1 MPTKF
6 YLQIM
11 LNFVVYTLNYDFL
24 VPPYEQEQFK
34 VKHGISFVQTISDY
48 NNQMITLNDI
58 LCPLNEISFRK
69 RNLLKLSELT
79 ILYD

>member
-11 LNFVVYTLNYDFL
+11 FNFVVYTLNFDFL

-34 VKHGISFVQTISDY
+34 VRNGIAFVQTISDY
-48 NNQMITLNDI
+48 NYQMITLNDI
-58 LCPLNEISFRK
+58 LCPLNENSFR
-69 RNLLKLSELT
+69 
-79 ILYD
+79 